1 MITVKIARDQ
11 DLGIRTI
18 TVSGHAESGPYGYD
32 LVCAAVSAITFG
44 GINSIEAL
52 CHFQPEVEQANDGGY
67 IHFQLPSALT
77 EEQMVKAQL
86 LLEGLLVSMKTIE
99 ASYGKHIQ
107 VIDQEV

>member
-11 DLGIRTI
+11 NFGVHAM
-18 TVSGHAESGPYGYD
+18 TVSGHAQSGPYGYD

-52 CHFQPEVEQANDGGY
+52 CHFQPEVEQASDGGY
-67 IHFQLPSALT
+67 IHFSLPSSLT
-77 EEQMVKAQL
+77 VEQIAKAHL
-86 LLEGLLVSMKTIE
+86 LLEGMLVSMKTIE

-107 VIDQEV
+107 VMDQEV